1 MPRKKR
7 ITETAAEERIRPLLM
22 QWLSSML
29 LVKRRMSEL
38 QMEIS
43 RNSAMELTQEQR
55 INLGFQ
61 FQQLENW
68 KKEYEKVEAAF
79 EELTRMASE
88 VLSDAKAT
96 QLERARLFCRI
107 FLRSYRTWFSG
118 LNQLEEVSWMTDE
131 ELEEL
136 VNLGTTLYL
145 EQWLEKDRKTHL
157 TIERF
162 ARYGYVE
169 TKDKGQYEEKNEVK
183 ALYHRSYEVYQMMH
197 HELQTQKKERCEV
210 VHPVAYKT
218 EGKRLLSLPILA
230 WCRAFGY
237 GDIEILQT
245 LFFSKFL
252 LNRKSAHNAAQN
264 KKLGLNLERYVQF
277 LEKVKSDFPAEEADT
292 AQCKEYVAN
301 CILIQMLERHYHWS
315 LPAVIA
321 EHAIERNLAVS
332 SCWFR
337 ELVPFITEH
346 WDEDWIFVGSKEL
359 LDKEGLREH
368 AKWYPSC
375 RILGLSQI
383 ARQIMDFPKRRME
396 LQRKERF
403 QRYAMDNLIAMM
415 SACCPIGRKT
425 WKDADFV
432 EAARFLGKEY
442 RVLEKL
448 LEEYAPIVRLREI
461 TGKEKSRAQRFYDGY
476 CAYYL
481 WVRDHEGSLVRRN
494 IEAMK

>member
-43 RNSAMELTQEQR
+43 RNSARELTQEQR

-61 FQQLENW
+61 LQQLENW
-68 KKEYEKVEAAF
+68 KKEYEKVEVAF

-118 LNQLEEVSWMTDE
+118 LNRLEAASWMTDE

-169 TKDKGQYEEKNEVK
+169 TKDKDKYEEKNEVK

-197 HELQTQKKERCEV
+197 HELQTQKKKRCEV

-264 KKLGLNLERYVQF
+264 EKLGLNLERYVQF

-337 ELVPFITEH
+337 ELVPFTTEH

-368 AKWYPSC
+368 AKLYPSC

-383 ARQIMDFPKRRME
+383 ARQIIDFPKKRME
-396 LQRKERF
+396 LQRKERL

>member
-118 LNQLEEVSWMTDE
+118 LNRLEAASWMTDE

-169 TKDKGQYEEKNEVK
+169 TKDKDQYVEKNEVK
-183 ALYHRSYEVYQMMH
+183 ALYHRSYEV
-197 HELQTQKKERCEV
+197 
-210 VHPVAYKT
+210 
-218 EGKRLLSLPILA
+218 
-230 WCRAFGY
+230 
-237 GDIEILQT
+237 
-245 LFFSKFL
+245 
-252 LNRKSAHNAAQN
+252 
-264 KKLGLNLERYVQF
+264 
-277 LEKVKSDFPAEEADT
+277 
-292 AQCKEYVAN
+292 
-301 CILIQMLERHYHWS
+301 
-315 LPAVIA
+315 
-321 EHAIERNLAVS
+321 
-332 SCWFR
+332 
-337 ELVPFITEH
+337 
-346 WDEDWIFVGSKEL
+346 
-359 LDKEGLREH
+359 
-368 AKWYPSC
+368 
-375 RILGLSQI
+375 
-383 ARQIMDFPKRRME
+383 
-396 LQRKERF
+396 
-403 QRYAMDNLIAMM
+403 
-415 SACCPIGRKT
+415 
-425 WKDADFV
+425 
-432 EAARFLGKEY
+432 
-442 RVLEKL
+442 
-448 LEEYAPIVRLREI
+448 
-461 TGKEKSRAQRFYDGY
+461 
-476 CAYYL
+476 
-481 WVRDHEGSLVRRN
+481 
-494 IEAMK
+494 

>member
-107 FLRSYRTWFSG
+107 FLRSYRSWFSG
-118 LNQLEEVSWMTDE
+118 LNRMEEVSWMTDE

-169 TKDKGQYEEKNEVK
+169 TKDKDKYEEKNEVK

-264 KKLGLNLERYVQF
+264 EKLGLNLERYVQF

-292 AQCKEYVAN
+292 AQYKEYVAN

-346 WDEDWIFVGSKEL
+346 WDEDWIFVGSKAL

-368 AKWYPSC
+368 AKLYPSC

-383 ARQIMDFPKRRME
+383 ARQIMDFPKRSME
-396 LQRKERF
+396 LQRKERL

-476 CAYYL
+476 CAYYP

-494 IEAMK
+494 IGAMK

>member
-1 MPRKKR
+1 MPRKKQ

-29 LVKRRMSEL
+29 LVKRRMSVL

-43 RNSAMELTQEQR
+43 RNSVRELTREQR

-61 FQQLENW
+61 LQQLENW

-79 EELTRMASE
+79 EELTRMTSE

-107 FLRSYRTWFSG
+107 FLRSYRSWFSG
-118 LNQLEEVSWMTDE
+118 LNQLEEASWMTDE

-292 AQCKEYVAN
+292 AQYKEYVAT

-368 AKWYPSC
+368 AKLYPSC

-403 QRYAMDNLIAMM
+403 QRYAMDNLIAVM

-432 EAARFLGKEY
+432 EAARFLGMEY

-461 TGKEKSRAQRFYDGY
+461 AGKEKSRAQRFYDGY

-494 IEAMK
+494 IGAMK

>member
-1 MPRKKR
+1 MPRKKQ

-29 LVKRRMSEL
+29 LVKRRMSVL

-43 RNSAMELTQEQR
+43 RNSVRELTREQR

-61 FQQLENW
+61 LQQLENW

-79 EELTRMASE
+79 EELTRMTSE

-107 FLRSYRTWFSG
+107 FLRSYRSWFSG
-118 LNQLEEVSWMTDE
+118 LNQLEEASWMTDE

-292 AQCKEYVAN
+292 AQYKEYVAT

-368 AKWYPSC
+368 AKLYPSC

-383 ARQIMDFPKRRME
+383 ARQIIDFPKKRME

-403 QRYAMDNLIAMM
+403 QRYAMDNLIAVM

-432 EAARFLGKEY
+432 EAARFLGMEY

-448 LEEYAPIVRLREI
+448 LEEYAPIVRLGEI
-461 TGKEKSRAQRFYDGY
+461 AGKEKSRAQRFYDGY

-494 IEAMK
+494 IGAMK

>member
-43 RNSAMELTQEQR
+43 RNSAMELTQVQR

-61 FQQLENW
+61 LQQLENW

-107 FLRSYRTWFSG
+107 FLRSYRSWFSG
-118 LNQLEEVSWMTDE
+118 LNQLEEASWMTDE

-197 HELQTQKKERCEV
+197 RELQTQKKERCEV

-277 LEKVKSDFPAEEADT
+277 LERVKSDFPAEEADT

-368 AKWYPSC
+368 EKLYPSC

-383 ARQIMDFPKRRME
+383 ARQIIDFPKKRME

-448 LEEYAPIVRLREI
+448 LEEYAPIMRLREI
-461 TGKEKSRAQRFYDGY
+461 TGKEKTRAQRFYDGY

-494 IEAMK
+494 IGAMK

>member
-43 RNSAMELTQEQR
+43 RNSAMELAQEER

-61 FQQLENW
+61 LQQLENW

-383 ARQIMDFPKRRME
+383 ARQIIDFPKKRME

-494 IEAMK
+494 IGAMK

>member
-7 ITETAAEERIRPLLM
+7 ITEAAAEERIRPLLM

-43 RNSAMELTQEQR
+43 RNPAIELTQEER

-79 EELTRMASE
+79 GELTRMASE

-107 FLRSYRTWFSG
+107 FLRSYRSWFSG
-118 LNQLEEVSWMTDE
+118 LNQLEEASWMTDE
-131 ELEEL
+131 ELDEL

-237 GDIEILQT
+237 WDIEILQT

-252 LNRKSAHNAAQN
+252 LNRKSAHNAVQN

-337 ELVPFITEH
+337 ELSPFIIEH

-368 AKWYPSC
+368 AKLYPSC

-461 TGKEKSRAQRFYDGY
+461 AGKEKTRAQRFYDGY

-494 IEAMK
+494 IGAMK

>member
-43 RNSAMELTQEQR
+43 RNSARELTQEQR

-79 EELTRMASE
+79 EELTRMTSE

-107 FLRSYRTWFSG
+107 FLRSYRSWFSG
-118 LNQLEEVSWMTDE
+118 LNQLEEASWMTDE

-145 EQWLEKDRKTHL
+145 EQWLEKDRKVYL
-157 TIERF
+157 SIGQFVRC
-162 ARYGYVE
+162 GY
-169 TKDKGQYEEKNEVK
+169 KDMEPKDHNQGLEAAK
-183 ALYHRSYEVYQMMH
+183 AAYHRAYEVYRKMH
-197 HELQTQKKERCEV
+197 YELQAQKKERCEV
-210 VHPVAYKT
+210 PHPVDYKT
-218 EGKRLLSLPILA
+218 GRTRPLSLPTLA
-230 WCRAFGY
+230 WCRAFVD

-264 KKLGLNLERYVQF
+264 EKLGLNLKRYVQF

-337 ELVPFITEH
+337 ELVPFIIEH

-368 AKWYPSC
+368 EKLYPSC

-383 ARQIMDFPKRRME
+383 ARQIMDFPKRSME
-396 LQRKERF
+396 LQRKERL

-461 TGKEKSRAQRFYDGY
+461 AGKEKSRAQRFYDGY

-494 IEAMK
+494 IGAMK

>member
-29 LVKRRMSEL
+29 LVKRRMSVL

-43 RNSAMELTQEQR
+43 RNSAMELAQEQR

-79 EELTRMASE
+79 GELTRMASE

-118 LNQLEEVSWMTDE
+118 LNQLEEASWMTDE

-197 HELQTQKKERCEV
+197 HELQTQKKKRCEV

-245 LFFSKFL
+245 LFFSKVL

-264 KKLGLNLERYVQF
+264 EKLGLNLERYVQF
-277 LEKVKSDFPAEEADT
+277 LEKVKSGFPAEEADT
-292 AQCKEYVAN
+292 AQCKEYVTN

-337 ELVPFITEH
+337 ALSPFIIEH

-368 AKWYPSC
+368 EKLYPSC

-383 ARQIMDFPKRRME
+383 ARQIIDFPKKRME
-396 LQRKERF
+396 LQRKERL

-494 IEAMK
+494 IGAMK

>member
-118 LNQLEEVSWMTDE
+118 LNRLEAASWMTDE

-169 TKDKGQYEEKNEVK
+169 TKDKDQYVEKNEVK

-197 HELQTQKKERCEV
+197 HELQTQKKKRCEV

-245 LFFSKFL
+245 LFFSKVL

-264 KKLGLNLERYVQF
+264 EKLGLNLERYVQF
-277 LEKVKSDFPAEEADT
+277 LEKVKSGFPAEEADT

-368 AKWYPSC
+368 EKLYPSC

-383 ARQIMDFPKRRME
+383 ARQIMDFPKRSME
-396 LQRKERF
+396 LQRKERL

-494 IEAMK
+494 IGAMK

>member
-107 FLRSYRTWFSG
+107 FLRSYRSWFSG
-118 LNQLEEVSWMTDE
+118 LNQLEEASWMTDE
-131 ELEEL
+131 ELDEL

-145 EQWLEKDRKTHL
+145 EQWLEKDRKAYL
-157 TIERF
+157 SIGQFVRC
-162 ARYGYVE
+162 GYKDVE
-169 TKDKGQYEEKNEVK
+169 PKDHNQGLEAAK
-183 ALYHRSYEVYQMMH
+183 AAYHRAYEVYRKMH
-197 HELQTQKKERCEV
+197 YELQAQKKERCEV
-210 VHPVAYKT
+210 PHPVDYKT
-218 EGKRLLSLPILA
+218 GRTRPLSLPTLA
-230 WCRAFGY
+230 WCRAFVD

-264 KKLGLNLERYVQF
+264 EKLGLNLKRYVQF

-321 EHAIERNLAVS
+321 EHAIERNLTVS

-368 AKWYPSC
+368 EKLYPSC

-461 TGKEKSRAQRFYDGY
+461 AGKEKSRAQRFYDGY